1 MLQHLVLS
9 IIKCFKH
16 LYRKHQALE
25 AVYLTDSAKNTELYI
40 TVLQVI
46 YFTTVVC

>member
-9 IIKCFKH
+9 IIKCIKQ

-25 AVYLTDSAKNTELYI
+25 AVYLIDCGKNADLHI